1 MAKPF
6 KREWHDAHRLG
17 VGASPD
23 DRVAW
28 HLEHAKVCGCR
39 PIPAG
44 VLEEIQRGGIAHQP

>member
-6 KREWHDAHRLG
+6 NREWHDAHRLG
-17 VGASPD
+17 VGASLG

-44 VLEEIQRGGIAHQP
+44 VLEEIQRRGIAHQP